1 MFEVQREPR
10 CDKPIMP
17 CDRYHHLEVY
27 EATHT
32 RPNGTVCDCIH
43 DTPLSNKLP
52 FHKSVDVRRK
62 RYKKTYSY
70 LDMKISYYY

>member
-32 RPNGTVCDCIH
+32 RPNGTVFYCIH

-62 RYKKTYSY
+62 KYKKTYSY